1 MRVITISRQCGA
13 GGRELGK
20 RLADRLGIEC
30 YDRQLIQ
37 MIAAK
42 GQISEA
48 ELEAYDRAELDEA
61 LPMRERIALSQRIYT
76 AQRQVI
82 KSLAKKGPCV
92 IVGRCAGVIW
102 PGALRL
108 FVFASEEDRARRM
121 MAAHPLMD
129 KAQALEQLRKV
140 DARRKSYH
148 EYYSTLEWEDP
159 QGYDLCLNTGRLG
172 MEGCLQAVL
181 ACLEVGRG
189 IKEKK

>member
-30 YDRQLIQ
+30 YDRRLIQ
-37 MIAAK
+37 MIAGK

-48 ELEAYDRAELDEA
+48 ELGAYDRAEMDESI
-61 LPMRERIALSQRIYT
+61 PMGERIALSQRIYT

-82 KSLAKKGPCV
+82 RSLAKKGPCV

-108 FVFASEEDRARRM
+108 FVFGSEEDRARRI

-129 KAQALEQLRKV
+129 KAQALEQLRRV

-148 EYYSTLEWEDP
+148 EYYSTTEWEDP
-159 QGYDLCLNTGRLG
+159 QGYDLCLNTGRIG
-172 MEGCLQAVL
+172 IEGCLKTVL
-181 ACLEVGRG
+181 ACLDCGED
-189 IKEKK
+189 KKQEK

>member
-30 YDRQLIQ
+30 YDRRLIQ

-48 ELEAYDRAELDEA
+48 ELEAYDRAELDEV

-82 KSLAKKGPCV
+82 KSLAKEGPCV

-172 MEGCLQAVL
+172 MEGCLKAVL